1 MGHSCKFLS
10 HPGLCL
16 KDHLVEVGTQCRR
29 KAIEIGVK
37 DEELLGVIEIVGKF
51 HDFGKYSE
59 FFQEYLSH
67 KASFKRELARH
78 SALSALFSSWLV
90 SKIYEYPFLS
100 AVTFYSVYRHHS
112 DLTEKVNDFFS
123 PDTLENVRYQ
133 CQEQLSSIIHGD
145 ESAFREVDEII
156 RSLSCKTVDLTL
168 KNFIEEY
175 NEGLPM
181 LKKIAAKFNLYYK
194 SENIFND
201 FFSLCLVFS
210 LLIDFD
216 KKSAGGVQ
224 LDERAVYSN
233 LVTADLVDEYIKQL
247 DTKGKGRNPMNEMR
261 AAIRRDAFES
271 FQRMI
276 SDGSLGSQKIMT
288 ITAPTGSGKTLLSF
302 TIATKLRELAQG
314 VKPRIIYVLPY
325 VNIVEQTYDV
335 FKGVLGSGEVNL
347 LLKHHHKAYGMF
359 FRDQAESLSVEDM
372 LLLTESWDSEVVVT
386 TSVQLFETLLGT
398 RNRMLKKFNEL
409 FNSIIILDEV
419 QTLPIEYWRLVK
431 EFLEKLVNSSNSY
444 LIYMSATRPIIF
456 EGQEL
461 IKDCEKYFRMLRRV
475 SFKYVPRDLSIDE
488 AVEFAFDK
496 WRLKGSLLVVLN
508 TIKSSINFYEKFKQ
522 LLNQR
527 EIEFATLSGDED
539 RIDRNKLVL
548 SYLSTN
554 IIPLHRMKRIKRIRE
569 LLKEGVKVVL
579 VSTQV
584 IEAGVDL
591 DFDIGVRD
599 IGPFDSIVQVAGR
612 CNRNASREQSDF
624 YVIRVV
630 DEQGRLYAKKVYGK
644 MSIEISEKILSKHSE
659 FDEANIFDMI
669 SDYYAESIR
678 VFGSESDEYR
688 DVIKGIENLDFE
700 CLRELRIIKEEQKHP
715 VFVEYDE
722 EATRIKNELLKLI
735 EERRQAERDRSYE
748 MLARIRAER
757 AELENYVVE
766 TWADVG
772 DLVVLSELSNIS
784 HVGREDVEE
793 FYDKETGL
801 KRVEEIGVVFI

>member
-1 MGHSCKFLS
+1 
-10 HPGLCL
+10 
-16 KDHLVEVGTQCRR
+16 
-29 KAIEIGVK
+29 
-37 DEELLGVIEIVGKF
+37 
-51 HDFGKYSE
+51 
-59 FFQEYLSH
+59 
-67 KASFKRELARH
+67 
-78 SALSALFSSWLV
+78 
-90 SKIYEYPFLS
+90 
-100 AVTFYSVYRHHS
+100 
-112 DLTEKVNDFFS
+112 
-123 PDTLENVRYQ
+123 
-133 CQEQLSSIIHGD
+133 
-145 ESAFREVDEII
+145 
-156 RSLSCKTVDLTL
+156 
-168 KNFIEEY
+168 
-175 NEGLPM
+175 
-181 LKKIAAKFNLYYK
+181 
-194 SENIFND
+194 
-201 FFSLCLVFS
+201 
-210 LLIDFD
+210 
-216 KKSAGGVQ
+216 
-224 LDERAVYSN
+224 
-233 LVTADLVDEYIKQL
+233 
-247 DTKGKGRNPMNEMR
+247 
-261 AAIRRDAFES
+261 
-271 FQRMI
+271 
-276 SDGSLGSQKIMT
+276 
-288 ITAPTGSGKTLLSF
+288 
-302 TIATKLRELAQG
+302 
-314 VKPRIIYVLPY
+314 
-325 VNIVEQTYDV
+325 
-335 FKGVLGSGEVNL
+335 
-347 LLKHHHKAYGMF
+347 
-359 FRDQAESLSVEDM
+359 
-372 LLLTESWDSEVVVT
+372 
-386 TSVQLFETLLGT
+386 
-398 RNRMLKKFNEL
+398 
-409 FNSIIILDEV
+409 
-419 QTLPIEYWRLVK
+419 
-431 EFLEKLVNSSNSY
+431 
-444 LIYMSATRPIIF
+444 
-456 EGQEL
+456 
-461 IKDCEKYFRMLRRV
+461 
-475 SFKYVPRDLSIDE
+475 
-488 AVEFAFDK
+488 
-496 WRLKGSLLVVLN
+496 
-508 TIKSSINFYEKFKQ
+508 
-522 LLNQR
+522 
-527 EIEFATLSGDED
+527 
-539 RIDRNKLVL
+539 
-548 SYLSTN
+548 
-554 IIPLHRMKRIKRIRE
+554 MKRIKRIRE

>member
-335 FKGVLGSGEVNL
+335 FKGVLGSREVNL

-527 EIEFATLSGDED
+527 GIEFATLSGDED
-539 RIDRNKLVL
+539 QIDRNKLVL